1 MSRDYG
7 EIFCDA
13 VNQLIQSSLSTLN
26 YDITKNCT
34 VTNIDDRKCGK
45 YQVFDGAI
53 RFNAYAPSGV
63 FYELND
69 SVLVTIP
76 EGDFNKQAT
85 IINKIADPFL
95 GSASYKNPFDTLLKG
110 TENICKQSTFAGLI
124 ANNEEVPVIPVTTIE
139 DQEFFGFTKIG
150 LQADFSALLKGQNVV
165 EGAYGLKLMLYAE
178 KNSKSSVMDFTFSS
192 YDMFGNPYEFGSGF
206 KQQIVFD
213 IPQDLNHIKKIEV
226 IFYQDNGFKNK
237 NGEKIQP
244 LNASNLF
251 VQNLEIYFGYE
262 AGIKVEERVEISSPE
277 LTYVDETEKR
287 IYLKW
292 FHQVDENTLRIIQ
305 PNDLK
310 DDKYSI
316 KWYQYKPGCLDS
328 EMDDYGGMN
337 WKVLDSA
344 QTKDY
349 PLVLSFKP
357 SLMRMQEKIKAIV
370 FVNNRPLVNDSN
382 YIVTTNR
389 GSNILIF
396 ENADNKTEG
405 GTKYTEVVENK
416 LSLCFED
423 NSDGNYFL
431 YDQNGC
437 LINNTDNG
445 VGQIRRI
452 SLKYGGEDIKNTDIF
467 EKIRSI
473 TWQAP
478 DDNILQSMISYD
490 RSDFKNPNENLIKNV
505 DRLNM
510 ENLTAWRTL
519 SDRELKYD
527 EDNPNADDIW
537 VISDKSAIAIAS
549 IPKDESADVGIY
561 TIVENNGIAGT
572 YNFKSTVKVFSEEDD
587 VNQIQ
592 LDQQVKVFLQ
602 VFISKDGKDW
612 SQYPYS
618 KTFMINPLEGS
629 VINTS
634 FNVLQEHKKLK
645 IVIGY
650 SKDQEY
656 NTLPDNP
663 RFFIW
668 LGQDDTKFQLD
679 ADSCVNTYYP
689 VMDDNGNKT
698 IQSYFDYSISTI
710 WSQERSNNF
719 IQCSVDID
727 GQVHTLHEILQ
738 FGPRGSNGTHNTF
751 LLEMLDGKN
760 ALIVNDEQQKTLRVK
775 AILLDASSKEIKIDV
790 NKLSWELI
798 NGDSNL
804 MEITEIT
811 NNICTITNMYGS
823 ACVPSN
829 NYTILRAKYQP
840 TNGGPILQAFLP
852 IAMKQKECL
861 RMTGADRVI
870 YNHLGTPNYS
880 NVSYTAHMS
889 DGTATTHWNLNSPKD
904 ENNKFYISPNCPSL
918 SPSTSGGEALVA
930 APLYSKG
937 DGNGPIY
944 DAVCVYCDYW
954 SQPILIMQSSY
965 DFAMLNE
972 WDGSLTIDEKN
983 GTILATMLGAGRKN
997 YENKFSGVLIGD
1009 IKGGTGLNSTEKM
1022 TGVYG
1027 FQNGVMSYGLR
1038 ENGTAF
1044 FGADGHGRIEIDGTS
1059 GIIRS
1064 AGWEKNSDEWVLS
1077 STQENASGTLID
1089 LDDGIFIAQTKN
1101 GDYIKFNDKN
1111 SGALEM
1117 SLSKLQIK
1125 MDNDGAYEDLDTF
1138 VSSKIDVSA
1147 NELKTEVFSNR
1158 PSYIVH
1164 CSTPYSYSTK
1174 LLRFSKNDF
1183 EALCV
1188 LDETDRLKGTWDL
1201 PVGTIIEVC
1210 CDGVYNTESE
1220 IKVQLGYNP
1229 PGEKDPQ
1236 GYPLIIGK
1244 SNEMTVSNPSNSS
1257 TNLLEY
1263 SGYDTFSI
1271 RYKGEDE
1278 FEVVT
1283 PSYSAIRQTA
1293 PEISSVVEGELRK
1306 TATYFATVE
1315 ALTNPME
1322 LKLKNAPSTA
1332 DEFYQE
1338 GVSLDVTIGP
1348 GYSDKGW
1355 PLQFRALGRDISIW
1369 LGGKETGT
1377 SNPFTWTAGS
1387 TIHFIYRAQNET
1399 HTTGRWVISDS
1410 GSYKGYSEV
1419 KQTAE
1424 GVKTTVSNAGIK
1436 SDGSIQRNSN
1446 TFTMNITAGGFY
1458 LNNANT
1464 ADANNFVFKCN
1475 GDGVVINGGGSFSGN
1490 LTAATTKFTKMQ
1502 AGLFTVPEGSVVVN
1516 GTSYSNIAGSY
1527 ATSIEASKIII
1538 ATKND
1543 KTGNDARAG
1552 YLAIEA
1558 GIGSGYD
1565 DITIYAKRI
1574 MGPGGA
1580 YSLNG
1585 VRGYGNIGTSNNP
1598 WDVIYVAH
1606 ESSVRELKQN
1616 IQYYDNV
1623 QAYEELRNLPLFTFR
1638 YNGEGDSS
1646 RTTFLGTMIDY
1657 LPSEV
1662 MRITPTY
1669 DGSYFETNSL
1679 IYWNIGACQVMQLKI
1694 EEMQKT
1700 IDDLLQKIQSQEDS
1714 SYGID

>member
-53 RFNAYAPSGV
+53 RFNAYAPSDV

-95 GSASYKNPFDTLLKG
+95 GSASYRNPFDTLLKG
-110 TENICKQSTFAGLI
+110 TENICKKSTYAELI
-124 ANNEEVPVIPVTTIE
+124 ANNEEGPIAPVITID

-150 LQADFSALLKGQNVV
+150 LQADFSALLKEQNVV
-165 EGAYGLKLMLYAE
+165 QGAYGLKLILYTE

-192 YDMFGNPYEFGSGF
+192 YDMFGNPYEFGSSF

-213 IPQDLNHIKKIEV
+213 IPQDLNCIKKIEV
-226 IFYQDNGFKNK
+226 VFYQDNEFKNK
-237 NGEKIQP
+237 SGEKIQP
-244 LNASNLF
+244 LNVSNLF

-292 FHQVDENTLRIIQ
+292 FHQVDENTLQMIQ

-310 DDKYSI
+310 DDEYSI

-328 EMDDYGGMN
+328 EMDDYGGIN

-357 SLMRMQEKIKAIV
+357 SLMKMQEKIKAIV
-370 FVNNRPLVNDSN
+370 FVNNRPLVNNSN
-382 YIVTTNR
+382 HVVTTNY

-437 LINNTDNG
+437 LISNADNG
-445 VGQIRRI
+445 TGQTRRI

-478 DDNILQSMISYD
+478 DDNVLQSMIFYD
-490 RSDFKNPNENLIKNV
+490 RSNFRNPNENLIQNV
-505 DRLNM
+505 NKENM
-510 ENLTAWRTL
+510 EENLSTWKTL
-519 SDRELKYD
+519 LKD
-527 EDNPNADDIW
+527 ENNLSENDIQA
-537 VISDKSAIAIAS
+537 ISDKTAIVMIP
-549 IPKDESADVGIY
+549 IPKGESADTGIY

-587 VNQIQ
+587 VTQIQ

-602 VFISKDGKDW
+602 VFISKDGTNW

-618 KTFMINPLEGS
+618 KTFMINPLEES

-634 FNVLQEHKKLK
+634 FSILQEHKKLK

-689 VMDDNGNKT
+689 IVDENGNKT

-727 GQVHTLHEILQ
+727 GQVHTLHEILR

-811 NNICTITNMYGS
+811 NNICTITNMYSS
-823 ACVPSN
+823 ACVPSD
-829 NYTILRAKYQP
+829 NYNILCAKYQP
-840 TNGGPILQAFLP
+840 ADGGPILQAFLP

-870 YNHLGTPNYS
+870 YNHLGTPSYS
-880 NVSYTAHMS
+880 NVSYIAYMNDEVIT
-889 DGTATTHWNLNSPKD
+889 DWNLSVGSIPYGGKT
-904 ENNKFYISPNCPSL
+904 YSSPNPPSL
-918 SPSTSGGEALVA
+918 KMSADGGEALVA
-930 APLYSKG
+930 APLYSRG
-937 DGNGPIY
+937 QGSGPIY
-944 DAVCVYCDYW
+944 DAVCVSCDYW
-954 SQPILIMQSSY
+954 SQPILIMQSNY

-983 GTILATMLGAGRKN
+983 GIILATMLGAGRKN

-1009 IKGGTGLNSTEKM
+1009 IKDGTGLNSTEKM

-1027 FQNGVMSYGLR
+1027 FQDGIMSYALKEDGS
-1038 ENGTAF
+1038 GF
-1044 FGADGHGRIEIDGTS
+1044 FGKDNCGRIEFNGEA

-1064 AGWEKNSDEWVLS
+1064 SGWVTDNKGNWILQEKTEERPWGRS
-1077 STQENASGTLID
+1077 SGTLLD
-1089 LDDGIFIAQTKN
+1089 LDDGMLLMH
-1101 GDYIKFNDKN
+1101 GDTNNYIKFNANGD
-1111 SGALEM
+1111 GRLEM
-1117 SLSKLQIK
+1117 SIPAASINLIDS
-1125 MDNDGAYEDLDTF
+1125 NG
-1138 VSSKIDVSA
+1138 SSKNIIDFTTDSIRSTISKQVA
-1147 NELKTEVFSNR
+1147 LKTRCGTLFTTPIKVIRMSEEDFLQWYEEEDGWKFENGTVISVKFNGAGDDQEAAR
-1158 PSYIVH
+1158 PPLENILFKFAWYSDDDPNT
-1164 CSTPYSYSTK
+1164 STPNYPTETTYPVASVNPNIFNTYKQGDTLVFEYDGSKFNLTDVGYSSMIQTTEGMISKVESQVRKVATYS
-1174 LLRFSKNDF
+1174 
-1183 EALCV
+1183 A
-1188 LDETDRLKGTWDL
+1188 
-1201 PVGTIIEVC
+1201 
-1210 CDGVYNTESE
+1210 
-1220 IKVQLGYNP
+1220 
-1229 PGEKDPQ
+1229 
-1236 GYPLIIGK
+1236 
-1244 SNEMTVSNPSNSS
+1244 TVS
-1257 TNLLEY
+1257 
-1263 SGYDTFSI
+1263 
-1271 RYKGEDE
+1271 K
-1278 FEVVT
+1278 
-1283 PSYSAIRQTA
+1283 
-1293 PEISSVVEGELRK
+1293 
-1306 TATYFATVE
+1306 
-1315 ALTNPME
+1315 LTNPLE
-1322 LKLKNAPSTA
+1322 LTVLNAPSDLTA
-1332 DEFYQE
+1332 EQFYQDGTTLNVILGPAYTNVDDLVDKE
-1338 GVSLDVTIGP
+1338 LKFKFKERNVSLYMHGAYV
-1348 GYSDKGW
+1348 
-1355 PLQFRALGRDISIW
+1355 
-1369 LGGKETGT
+1369 GKNNANFLTWKSQTSLCFMYRNTGKDEA
-1377 SNPFTWTAGS
+1377 W
-1387 TIHFIYRAQNET
+1387 IL
-1399 HTTGRWVISDS
+1399 VDS
-1410 GSYKGYSEV
+1410 GSFQNFSEV

-1424 GVKTTVSNAGIK
+1424 GVKTTVSRAGI
-1436 SDGSIQRNSN
+1436 NSEGN
-1446 TFTMNITAGGFY
+1446 INKTNNANFTMNITADGFY
-1458 LNNANT
+1458 LNNANR
-1464 ADANNFVFKCN
+1464 ADSSNFVFKCN
-1475 GDGVVINGGGSFSGN
+1475 EDGVVINGGGSFSGN
-1490 LTAATTKFTKMQ
+1490 LTAATTNFTELAIK
-1502 AGLFTVPEGSVVVN
+1502 GFYSDYEGSN
-1516 GTSYSNIAGSY
+1516 QYYQT
-1527 ATSIEASKIII
+1527 KINKNQITL
-1538 ATKND
+1538 AAEWTKD
-1543 KTGNDARAG
+1543 GAARAG
-1552 YLAIEA
+1552 QIY
-1558 GIGSGYD
+1558 IGAPNTSSSFD
-1565 DITIYAKRI
+1565 DISIYAVPLSAHPASH
-1574 MGPGGA
+1574 G
-1580 YSLNG
+1580 
-1585 VRGYGNIGTSNNP
+1585 GYGNLGLSKNP
-1598 WDVIYVAH
+1598 WDMIYVKAN
-1606 ESSVRELKQN
+1606 ESMRNVKERVEVYN
-1616 IQYYDNV
+1616 ID
-1623 QAYEELRNLPLFTFR
+1623 QAYEELKNLPIYT
-1638 YNGEGDSS
+1638 YNYQGNTESC
-1646 RTTFLGTMIDY
+1646 RTRFLGTMIDC
-1657 LPSEV
+1657 LPTETI
-1662 MRITPTY
+1662 RITPDSDTQ
-1669 DGSYFETNSL
+1669 YFEPTSL
-1679 IYWNIGACQVMQLKI
+1679 TYWNIAATQAIQQKLENLDSKMNLL
-1694 EEMQKT
+1694 EEWMNG
-1700 IDDLLQKIQSQEDS
+1700 INS
-1714 SYGID
+1714 SNLD

>member
-95 GSASYKNPFDTLLKG
+95 GSASYRNPFDTLLKG
-110 TENICKQSTFAGLI
+110 TENICKKPTYAELI
-124 ANNEEVPVIPVTTIE
+124 ANNEEGPIAPVITID

-150 LQADFSALLKGQNVV
+150 LQADFSALLKEQNVV
-165 EGAYGLKLMLYAE
+165 EGAYGLKLILYTE

-192 YDMFGNPYEFGSGF
+192 YDMFGNPYEFGSSF

-213 IPQDLNHIKKIEV
+213 IPQNLNCIKKIEV

-244 LNASNLF
+244 LNVSNLF
-251 VQNLEIYFGYE
+251 VRNLEIYFGYE

-287 IYLKW
+287 VYLKW
-292 FHQVDENTLRIIQ
+292 FHQVDENTVRIIQ
-305 PNDLK
+305 PSDLK

-328 EMDDYGGMN
+328 EMDDYGGIN

-344 QTKDY
+344 TTKDY

-357 SLMRMQEKIKAIV
+357 SLMKMQEKIKAIV
-370 FVNNRPLVNDSN
+370 FVNNRPLVNNSN
-382 YIVTTNR
+382 HIVTTNR
-389 GSNILIF
+389 GSNVLIF

-405 GTKYTEVVENK
+405 GTKYTEVVDNK

-437 LINNTDNG
+437 LISNSDTG
-445 VGQIRRI
+445 AGQIRRV

-478 DDNILQSMISYD
+478 DDNVLQTMISYD
-490 RSDFKNPNENLIKNV
+490 RSDFRNPNENLIKNV
-505 DRLNM
+505 DESHM
-510 ENLTAWRTL
+510 SNLLAWRTL
-519 SDRELKYD
+519 SGRELKYD
-527 EDNPNADDIW
+527 ANNPNEDDIQR
-537 VISDKSAIAIAS
+537 VNAESAIAIAS
-549 IPKDESADVGIY
+549 ISKDESADAGIY
-561 TIVENNGIAGT
+561 TIVENSGIAGT

-602 VFISKDGKDW
+602 VFISKDGTTW
-612 SQYPYS
+612 NQYPYS
-618 KTFMINPLEGS
+618 KTFLINPLEQS

-634 FNVLQEHKKLK
+634 FSILQEHKKLK

-668 LGQDDTKFQLD
+668 LGKDDTKFQLD

-689 VMDDNGNKT
+689 VVDKNGNKT

-710 WSQERSNNF
+710 WSQDRSNNF

-727 GQVHTLHEILQ
+727 GQVHTLHEIMR
-738 FGPRGSNGTHNTF
+738 FGPRGSSGTHNTF

-760 ALIVNDEQQKTLRVK
+760 ALIIKEGISELKVR
-775 AILLDASSKEIKIDV
+775 AILLDAKGKEIKINDPE
-790 NKLSWELI
+790 NIEWSIYNFNANHMNPIPGE
-798 NGDSNL
+798 GS
-804 MEITEIT
+804 ETCITKKESLVTLPKDNYAILCASYT
-811 NNICTITNMYGS
+811 PS
-823 ACVPSN
+823 SN
-829 NYTILRAKYQP
+829 NVP
-840 TNGGPILQAFLP
+840 LQAFLP
-852 IAMKQKECL
+852 IPMKLSECV

-870 YNHLGTPNYS
+870 YNHLGTPGYS
-880 NVSYTAHMS
+880 NISYTAHINNGNVITNWDLS
-889 DGTATTHWNLNSPKD
+889 AGSIRYGGKD
-904 ENNKFYISPNCPSL
+904 YSSSNPPSL
-918 SPSTSGGEALVA
+918 KTSADGGKALVA

-937 DGNGPIY
+937 EGDGPIY
-944 DAVCVYCDYW
+944 DAVCVSCDYW

-983 GTILATMLGAGRKN
+983 GIILSTMLGAGKKN
-997 YENKFSGVLIGD
+997 SKNQFSGVLIGD
-1009 IKGGTGLNSTEKM
+1009 IKDGTGLNDTEKM

-1027 FQNGVMSYGLR
+1027 FHEGIMSYGLR
-1038 ENGTAF
+1038 EDGTAF

-1064 AGWEKNSDEWVLS
+1064 AGWKKSDDTWVL
-1077 STQENASGTLID
+1077 ENGSGTLID
-1089 LDDGIFIAQTKN
+1089 LDDGIFFAQTKN
-1101 GDYIKFNDKN
+1101 GDYIKFNEKN
-1111 SGALEM
+1111 KGALEM

-1125 MDNDGAYEDLDTF
+1125 MDNSEAYEDLNSF
-1138 VSSKIDVSA
+1138 VSSRIDVSA
-1147 NELKTEVFSNR
+1147 NEIKTEVFSNQ
-1158 PSYIVH
+1158 PSYTVH
-1164 CSTPYSYSTK
+1164 CSTPGDEEYRVK
-1174 LLRFSKNDF
+1174 FLRFSKNDF
-1183 EALCV
+1183 EALCT
-1188 LDETDRLKGTWDL
+1188 LDETDRLKGIWNL
-1201 PVGTIIEVC
+1201 NKGTVIEVY
-1210 CDGVYNTESE
+1210 CDGISNTESE
-1220 IKVQLGYNP
+1220 ITVQLGYNP

-1244 SNEMTVSNPSNSS
+1244 SDEMTVSNPATSS
-1257 TNLLEY
+1257 TNLLQY

-1271 RYKGEDE
+1271 RYLGDNK

-1293 PEISSVVEGELRK
+1293 TEISSVVEGELRK

-1315 ALTNPME
+1315 ALTNPIME
-1322 LKLKNAPSTA
+1322 LKLKNAPGTA

-1355 PLQFRALGRDISIW
+1355 SLQFKALGRTIDIWFS
-1369 LGGKETGT
+1369 GAKTSA

-1387 TIHFIYRAQNET
+1387 TIHFIYRAPNET

-1436 SDGSIQRNSN
+1436 SDGNIWRKSD
-1446 TFTMNITAGGFY
+1446 TFTMNITANGFY
-1458 LNNANT
+1458 LNNASN
-1464 ADANNFVFKCN
+1464 ADASNFVFKCN

-1516 GTSYSNIAGSY
+1516 GTSYPNIAGSY
-1527 ATSIEASKIII
+1527 ATSIEASRIII

-1558 GIGSGYD
+1558 GTGSGYD

-1585 VRGYGNIGTSNNP
+1585 VRGYGNIGKSNSP

-1606 ESSVRELKQN
+1606 DSSVRELKQN

-1623 QAYEELRNLPLFTFR
+1623 QAYEELRNLPLYTFR

-1662 MRITPTY
+1662 MRITPTH